1 MGRLSG
7 GAGRTRLGA
16 TATLAKVEGATTDDR
31 QWMELSALSSSKS
44 WPSRHGPRLCNLQHL
59 LLEELLAADLNN
71 RLRAAASL
79 LLFALP

>member
-31 QWMELSALSSSKS
+31 QWMELSELSSSKS
-44 WPSRHGPRLCNLQHL
+44 WPSRHGPRLFNLQHL
-59 LLEELLAADLNN
+59 LLELLAVDLNN